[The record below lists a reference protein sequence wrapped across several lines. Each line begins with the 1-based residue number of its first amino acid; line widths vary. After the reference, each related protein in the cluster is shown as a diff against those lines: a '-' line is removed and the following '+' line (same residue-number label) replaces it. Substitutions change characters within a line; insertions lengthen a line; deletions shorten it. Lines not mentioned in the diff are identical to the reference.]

1 MRRTIFMALVAALLL
16 VPSAAHAAGPIQI
29 LRDCGDDGLLQGN
42 YTTSE
47 LRNARNELPTDID
60 EYSDCRD
67 VLGRAIA
74 AKTASAKDNDG
85 DPQGAGTGAGGGP
98 TSGGN
103 SGGSS
108 PAPQPDTATTTKPE
122 SSVAVDP
129 GIETGPTTPQ
139 DWDAVSEAE
148 KEGNR
153 GVAVNGRDVSPMLAA
168 EVGRN
173 GLPSTLI
180 VALALLGGA
189 VLAAC
194 LLPLRRRV
202 ARRRA

>member
-1 MRRTIFMALVAALLL
+1 MRRTSFLALVAALLL
-16 VPSAAHAAGPIQI
+16 VPSVAQAAGPIQI
-29 LRDCGDDGLLQGN
+29 IRDCGDDGALQGN
-42 YTTSE
+42 YTASE

-67 VLGRAIA
+67 VLSRAIA
-74 AKTASAKDNDG
+74 AKTSSTSDNDG
-85 DPQGAGTGAGGGP
+85 GSQGAGTGNGGGS
-98 TSGGN
+98 TSGGDGGA
-103 SGGSS
+103 SGTT
-108 PAPQPDTATTTKPE
+108 PQPESAATPKPD

-129 GIETGPTTPQ
+129 GIETGPTNAQ
-139 DWDAVSEAE
+139 DWQAVGEAE

-153 GVAVNGRDVSPMLAA
+153 GVAVNGRDVSPMLVA

-202 ARRRA
+202 TRHRA